1 MNLVERIEELCQEQG
16 MSVRK
21 LSILCGFDPST
32 IRKWKDHAPNYEKL
46 KKVADLLQTTPEY
59 LIDGVQE
66 NVPPFGYYLNPKTVM
81 KARQLYLEGIVF
93 DAGRNATPEELE
105 MVAQMIRTLKD
116 KNEDG

>member
-1 MNLVERIEELCQEQG
+1 MNTVETVKAICKERHIPISRLEKE
-16 MSVRK
+16 
-21 LSILCGFDPST
+21 CGFANGY
-32 IRKWKDHAPNYEKL
+32 IRRLSKGTFPNDRLYKI
-46 KKVADLLQTTPEY
+46 ADFLCVSPDY
-59 LIDGVQE
+59 LMGVQE